1 MSTLQWTPEGL
12 QELIEDLLLILEPN
26 GRLRPYLF
34 LAANDRETA
43 VPLDELL
50 FKNGNQRFIRNTLPL
65 LVGDFGATRAAFVS
79 TSWTVAFSPD
89 DLKASYSYRLHVA
102 NGGTLSTWP
111 GRAEAVVMYV
121 VEAGTPSWAIVG
133 LVERH
138 HGHPPTISE
147 WDVSD
152 VAQGGPIVT
161 ALEQGVRGAQV
172 IPIGKARSGR
182 R

>member
-1 MSTLQWTPEGL
+1 MSYSVLR
-12 QELIEDLLLILEPN
+12 LIES
-26 GRLRPYLF
+26 
-34 LAANDRETA
+34 
-43 VPLDELL
+43 
-50 FKNGNQRFIRNTLPL
+50 IRC
-65 LVGDFGATRAAFVS
+65 
-79 TSWTVAFSPD
+79 
-89 DLKASYSYRLHVA
+89 
-102 NGGTLSTWP
+102 TLSTWP

-121 VEAGTPSWAIVG
+121 VECATPSWAIVG

-138 HGHPPTISE
+138 RDQPPTISE

-152 VAQGGPIVT
+152 VAQGGPIVA